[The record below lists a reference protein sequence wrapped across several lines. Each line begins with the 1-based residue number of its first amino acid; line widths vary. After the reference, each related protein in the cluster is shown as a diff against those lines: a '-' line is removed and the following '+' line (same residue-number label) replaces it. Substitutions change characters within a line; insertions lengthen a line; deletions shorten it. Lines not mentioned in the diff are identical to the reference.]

1 MREKIVMIGAGSAVF
16 TCGLLGD
23 LLRKGWPAE
32 VALVDID
39 PAALE
44 VAERLARKMV
54 TAKKADVTISA
65 HTDRRKAL
73 PGATAVI
80 CTIGVGGRRAWEQD
94 VFIPRKYGIF
104 QPVGDTIMPGG
115 TSRAMRMIP
124 VMIAVARD
132 VLDLCP
138 EALFFNYSNPMAAIC
153 RAVRKYTP
161 AKMVGLC
168 HGITEAAHFLAQ
180 MLEVPFAELEYTAV
194 GLNHLTWITH
204 IHRGGTDLTGC
215 LFEACRSRL
224 SAPMSEG
231 ALGELFLARG
241 SWEALPGE
249 EPPRHPATLELTL
262 QFGAFPAP
270 MDRHITEFFPFMF
283 SREHGYY
290 GKTLGTEAFS
300 FERTIAKGDN
310 EFEAM
315 REEAHSSGPLS
326 AHYFER
332 FSGEHEQVMDIIES
346 IRTGNGRIYSANAPN
361 TGQAPN
367 LPPDVVLECPCR
379 ATAAGMEPVTTSPL
393 PTGAAGVIAQR
404 LAWVEILAEAAAESS
419 REKFIQALIL
429 DGAVKSAD
437 EAARMADDF
446 ISAQRDYL
454 PGIG

>member
-1 MREKIVMIGAGSAVF
+1 MREKIVMIGAGSAMF

-54 TAKKADVTISA
+54 TARKAPVTISA
-65 HTDRRKAL
+65 HTDRRAAL

-94 VFIPRKYGIF
+94 VFIPRKHGIF
-104 QPVGDTIMPGG
+104 QPVGDTALPGG

-124 VMIAVARD
+124 VMIAVAQD
-132 VLDLCP
+132 VLELCP

-161 AKMVGLC
+161 AKMIGLC
-168 HGITEAAHFLAQ
+168 HGVTEAAHFLAEQ
-180 MLEVPFAELEYTAV
+180 LNVPFAELEYTAV
-194 GLNHLTWITH
+194 GLNHLTWI
-204 IHRGGTDLTGC
+204 IQPRRGKVDLTGR
-215 LFEACRSRL
+215 LFDACRAGL
-224 SAPMSEG
+224 AEPMAEG

-249 EPPRHPATLELTL
+249 QPPRYPATLELTL
-262 QFGAFPAP
+262 EFGAFPAP
-270 MDRHITEFFPFMF
+270 MDRHITEFFPSMF
-283 SREHGYY
+283 SRAGGYY
-290 GKTLGTEAFS
+290 GKTLGTESFS

-315 REEAHSSGPLS
+315 REEAHAAGPLS
-326 AHYFER
+326 AHYYER

-346 IRTGNGRIYSANAPN
+346 LRTGNGRVYSANVPN

-367 LPPDVVLECPCR
+367 LPPDAVLECPCR
-379 ATAAGMEPVTTSPL
+379 ATAKGMEPLKVSSL
-393 PTGAAGVIAQR
+393 PSGAAGVITQR
-404 LAWVEILAEAAAESS
+404 LAWIETLAEAAVEGS
-419 REKFIQALIL
+419 RDKFIQALIL
-429 DGAVKSAD
+429 DGAVKSPS
-437 EAARMADDF
+437 EATALADDLLQ
-446 ISAQRDYL
+446 AHREYL
-454 PGIG
+454 PQI